1 MTSWTISGTYLEF
14 CSCDPGCGC
23 NFKGSPNSA
32 EGNSTFAEPGAVD
45 RAAVDLNVDGKNSSI
60 SINEIA
66 EAFMAPLRSP
76 VSGAENNVRIV
87 KEGGFIWA
95 DGEIATNERMKVE
108 TPEISFDLTGRHSFA
123 PSEYAN

>member
-1 MTSWTISGTYLEF
+1 MD
-14 CSCDPGCGC
+14 CDSDEQYEALARIWRGE
-23 NFKGSPNSA
+23 
-32 EGNSTFAEPGAVD
+32 EGYSFFEIFNSTFDAPSAVD
-45 RAAVDLNVDGKNSSI
+45 RVSVDLTIDGKSSR
-60 SINEIA
+60 IA
-66 EAFMAPLRSP
+66 IEGVADAVMTPLRSP

-123 PSEYAN
+123 PFEYAN